1 MTKMFEK
8 LFFLMPGLLMPTL
21 ILAQEPDR
29 MGDGMME
36 GCMMPGMGIFMAV
49 IWVFLI
55 VLLVV
60 AILAL
65 IKYFKE
71 KVISWKSIYWR
82 IGLNAITRLIHI
94 RGSVHKSVSF
104 P

>member
-29 MGDGMME
+29 MGAGMME
-36 GCMMPGMGIFMAV
+36 DCMMPGMGLFMAV

-55 VLLVV
+55 VLLVL

-65 IKYFKE
+65 IKYLRK
-71 KVISWKSIYWR
+71 K
-82 IGLNAITRLIHI
+82 
-94 RGSVHKSVSF
+94 
-104 P
+104 

>member
-8 LFFLMPGLLMPTL
+8 LLFLMPGLLMPTL

-65 IKYFKE
+65 IKYLRK
-71 KVISWKSIYWR
+71 K
-82 IGLNAITRLIHI
+82 
-94 RGSVHKSVSF
+94 
-104 P
+104 

>member
-60 AILAL
+60 DILAL
-65 IKYFKE
+65 IKYLRK
-71 KVISWKSIYWR
+71 K
-82 IGLNAITRLIHI
+82 
-94 RGSVHKSVSF
+94 
-104 P
+104 